1 MNGLPVTNAN
11 NNAVANAV
19 RAGNDVL
26 EQMQKP

>member
-1 MNGLPVTNAN
+1 MNGLPVINAN

-26 EQMQKP
+26 EQLQKL